1 MDNDNKINSMVP
13 AAVNVH
19 KEVALL
25 LENELNRIAMD
36 NKQDSFSIEDE
47 FSKTKKNSFSFM
59 WQNMWLRLLICFGVV
74 FAITVFLVLFVSNSN
89 REIKVEVSEF
99 KSLNLTSLLNKV
111 NDIDQKIHEIENAK
125 KAIEEQRNAEIERIE
140 GIRAAA
146 LKSLAALN
154 IKNKNRRLQQEQQI
168 EQTYKAD
175 LASVE
180 KYNKFIANYN
190 DELKMYT
197 EQRNEFD
204 ATRVQEAE
212 KQKAIINSERF
223 LHEKEKEKIIN
234 DYEARLEDSRN
245 LLKQTQA
252 EDLKRQEELLAF
264 TINQYDPPIPK
275 DNPDAKT
282 LVQVAKDFT
291 DEYTGPVYEDIE
303 IPVSED
309 ASEEFKE
316 VFEIQRDLYDSI
328 EKISELLEMLPFKDE
343 NAVASFVRSMKRYS
357 YTAGNQISVASVSEV
372 NRLIAEKTSVENNYE
387 RVSSDYNEF
396 LEAICSEPFGK
407 TTANGIIAKQGDFS
421 GTEIYVSEFSRGI
434 FTNPEYR
441 DFIFPCSLWR
451 GKDKIAIGEISLND
465 DGKYVLSNLA
475 FGGGLKIRT
484 GDRIIFEEPVN
495 PKAKK

>member
-1 MDNDNKINSMVP
+1 MDNDDKINSMVS
-13 AAVNVH
+13 AAANVH

-36 NKQDSFSIEDE
+36 NRQESFSIEEE
-47 FSKTKKNSFSFM
+47 FSKTRKNSFLFM
-59 WQNMWLRLLICFGVV
+59 WRNMWLRLLICFGVV
-74 FAITVFLVLFVSNSN
+74 FAITVFLVVFVSNSN
-89 REIKVEVSEF
+89 RGIKVEVNEF
-99 KSLNLTSLLNKV
+99 KSLNLSTLLNKV

-154 IKNKNRRLQQEQQI
+154 IKSKSKRLQSEQQI

-190 DELKMYT
+190 EDLKAYR

-204 ATRVQEAE
+204 STRVREAE

-252 EDLKRQEELLAF
+252 EDLKRQESLLAF
-264 TINQYDPPIPK
+264 TINQYDPPVPK
-275 DNPDAKT
+275 DSPE
-282 LVQVAKDFT
+282 AKDLISAAKNYT
-291 DEYTGPVYEDIE
+291 DEYTGAVYEDIE
-303 IPVSED
+303 IPVSEE
-309 ASEEFKE
+309 ASEDFKE
-316 VFEIQRDLYDSI
+316 VIEIQKDLYSSI
-328 EKISELLEMLPFKDE
+328 EQISNFLNQLPFKDE
-343 NAVASFVRSMKRYS
+343 NAVASFVRSMKRYA

-372 NRLIAEKTSVENNYE
+372 NRLIAERNSAENNYE
-387 RVSSDYNEF
+387 RVYSDYNEF
-396 LEAICSEPFGK
+396 IEAICSEPVGK
-407 TTANGIIAKQGDFS
+407 TSADGIIAKQGDFS
-421 GTEIYVSEFSRGI
+421 GTEIYVAQSSRGF

-441 DFIFPCSLWR
+441 DFIFPCSIWR
-451 GKDKIAIGEISLND
+451 GKDKVAIGEISLSD
-465 DGKYVLSNLA
+465 EKYVLSNLS
-475 FGGGLKIRT
+475 FGGGLKLRT
-484 GDRIIFEEPVN
+484 GDRIVFGEPVN